1 LFVSSGIDWFELHG
15 SLNFGEGL
23 DVELPAL
30 LAALRRGESVV
41 ALGDG
46 SFGLLP
52 QEWLQQYGL
61 LASLGTNEGD
71 HLRFQ
76 RAQTGV
82 LDALLAAR
90 PEITCDETF
99 TRIRQEWQEFGGVEP
114 LNEPDG
120 FVGKLRDYQRDA
132 LGWFEFLQR
141 FKFGGCLADDMG
153 LGKTVQVLALLES
166 RRNGK
171 SQPSLVVVPRS
182 LIFNWEQEASR
193 FTPQLR
199 VLTHTGSERS
209 KHSNHFK
216 HYDLVI
222 TTYGT
227 LRRDA
232 VQLRHTPPRSDKPQ
246 TIKLG
251 RYMLQESIYRV
262 IAEVGRS

>member
-1 LFVSSGIDWFELHG
+1 
-15 SLNFGEGL
+15 FGEDL
-23 DVELPAL
+23 EVRLPQL
-30 LAALRRGESVV
+30 LAALRRGQKVI

-46 SFGLLP
+46 SFGVLP
-52 QEWLQQYGL
+52 EEWLKKNGF
-61 LASLGTNEGD
+61 LASFGVTEED
-71 HLRFQ
+71 HLRFKQ
-76 RAQTGV
+76 TQTGV
-82 LDALLAAR
+82 WDALLAAR

-99 TRIRQEWQEFGGVEP
+99 ARVRAEWQNFRGISPVGEP
-114 LNEPDG
+114 PG
-120 FVGKLRDYQRDA
+120 FVGTLRDYQREG

-141 FKFGGCLADDMG
+141 FNFGGCLADDMG

-193 FTPQLR
+193 FTPKLR

-209 KHSNHFK
+209 KHTKHFG

-232 VQLRHTPPRSDKPQ
+232 VHFQDVEFDFVILDEAQ
-246 TIKLG
+246 AIKNAKT
-251 RYMLQESIYRV
+251 ESAKAARLLK
-262 IAEVGRS
+262 SN